1 MKKILFTVIML
12 FLTVPAFAVEKAVW
26 VEAIGEASLSD
37 VETEKEV
44 MERARINAQNRAIEQ
59 AVGMFIT
66 SHTLVSNS
74 QLAEDLVYATVR
86 GKTVKVEI
94 IEEGWDKS
102 DRKLYRA
109 KLKAL
114 VEPVYPESKGGL
126 FVKLSLSKGDLKEG
140 EEVKLFYQS
149 SADCFVYIFSVA
161 ADGSVTLLL
170 PNTAISDN
178 RAEAGKSYT
187 FPPDDRIKLQA
198 QLLPGAIKAEE
209 RIKIIATRKKEDIV
223 PLGFKEGFFKVYDA
237 KSTGMISDLTKR
249 LNQLEPTDWTQAQ
262 ATYRLSK

>member
-1 MKKILFTVIML
+1 MKKIIIALIML
-12 FLTVPAFAVEKAVW
+12 FLIVPAFAEEKPVW
-26 VEAIGEASLSD
+26 VEAVGEAYLSEVD
-37 VETEKEV
+37 TEKEV
-44 MERARINAQNRAIEQ
+44 MERARKDAQNRAVEQ
-59 AVGMFIT
+59 ARGAFINA
-66 SHTLVSNS
+66 HTLVSNA
-74 QLAEDLVYATVR
+74 QLAEDLVYAAVR

-109 KLKAL
+109 RLKAL
-114 VEPVYPESKGGL
+114 VEPVYPESGAGL
-126 FVKLSLSKGDLKEG
+126 SVKLSLSKSDLKEG

-161 ADGSVTLLL
+161 ADGSVTLLF
-170 PNTAISDN
+170 PNSAMPDSGIQ
-178 RAEAGKSYT
+178 AGKSYT

-237 KSTGMISDLTKR
+237 RSTGMISDLTKR
-249 LNQLEPTDWTQAQ
+249 LNQLEPAEWTQAQ
-262 ATYRLSK
+262 TAYRLSR